1 MYQLKD
7 DLILPKI
14 LGVVNVF
21 NQTFES
27 LEQVYDDIR
36 THLLLMIKRIYYANR
51 CIILCRKPA
60 NDIPISEYH
69 IPRPIYEIPIS
80 GWISLTFDSHPI
92 KLIYDRDDY
101 FMKYHHDR
109 IKGWELEN
117 EDEPIFRDF
126 LYRLASDEIR
136 KDQLIQIDKDV
147 YELEFN
153 QHKLRIKLNF
163 PAYFLE
169 FDRGGG
175 GRDEFYWIA
184 AHAEGELGKIYDWVK
199 KYVMSNLNEMFCYGT
214 YITIWLPDD
223 SCIKIKDHLKL
234 MRDDIMVPKKELSC
248 GTDLARVLW
257 DLEFN
262 YAYKNYAYR
271 TTDNICNIKLDQF
284 VIKSGVAPHFESLR
298 IVFDFPNYFQCFRSL
313 LLISFRYNISIPRDI
328 FKIIMSYI

>member
-7 DLILPKI
+7 DLILPKT

-36 THLLLMIKRIYYANR
+36 THLLLMIKRIYYTNR
-51 CIILCRKPA
+51 CIILCRKS
-60 NDIPISEYH
+60 DIPVPKHHIS
-69 IPRPIYEIPIS
+69 RPTYEISIS
-80 GWISLTFDSHPI
+80 GWISLTLDHHPI

-101 FMKYHHDR
+101 FMKHHHDR
-109 IKGWELEN
+109 IKGWELDN
-117 EDEPIFRDF
+117 EDIVPIFRDF
-126 LYRLASDEIR
+126 LYRLASDEI
-136 KDQLIQIDKDV
+136 KQDQLIQTNKDV
-147 YELEFN
+147 YELEFD

-163 PAYFLE
+163 PAYFVE

-184 AHAEGELGKIYDWVK
+184 AHAEGELGKIYDWIK

-214 YITIWLPDD
+214 YITIWLSDG
-223 SCIKIKDHLKL
+223 SFIRAKDHLKL
-234 MRDDIMVPKKELSC
+234 MRDDIIVPKKELRC
-248 GTDLARVLW
+248 GTDFARVLW

-262 YAYKNYAYR
+262 YAYKNCTYR

-284 VIKSGVAPHFESLR
+284 IIKNGVAHNFESLK
-298 IVFDFPNYFQCFRSL
+298 IMFDFPDYFKCLKSL
-313 LLISFRYNISIPRDI
+313 LLISFRYNIHIPRDI
-328 FKIIMSYI
+328 LKIVMSYI